1 MSDYNHPAYSDYR
14 ARINKVFDYIEAR
27 FDQSFSLEELA
38 DVASF
43 SKFHFS
49 RIFQS
54 MTGENLFEFILR
66 VRLERAA
73 SLLVVHPKRPVQAIA
88 TECGFSDL
96 SIFSR
101 NFRQAFGNPP
111 SVYRRLK
118 NSNTSQLLRN
128 EQQASLAGSMYFCFE
143 SKTLKW
149 RTPMKFNK
157 SVEVKSLPEMTVAY
171 VRHIGPYAGNAQLF
185 GNLFGRLS
193 AWAGPRGLLGKPD
206 ARFLIIYHD
215 DPNVT
220 EPEKLRTSVC
230 VTVPADTKTDGEVG
244 KLKLEEGLYGIGRF
258 ELSSADFG
266 EAWDWLYGSWL
277 PASGYEPDD
286 RPCFEMYVGEPK
298 NGIFTV
304 DICVPLKS
312 TR

>member
-1 MSDYNHPAYSDYR
+1 MKEFNNPENIDYR

-54 MTGENLFEFILR
+54 MTGENLFEFIMR

-73 SLLVVHPKRPVQAIA
+73 SLLTIHPKRPVQAIA

-101 NFRQAFGNPP
+101 NFKQSFGNPP

-118 NSNTSQLLRN
+118 NSNTSQTLRN
-128 EQQASLAGSMYFCFE
+128 EQQAGLAASMYFCFE
-143 SKTLKW
+143 TNTLKW

-193 AWAGPRGLLGKPD
+193 AWAGPCGLLGKPD
-206 ARFLIIYHD
+206 SHFLIIYHD

-220 EPEKLRTSVC
+220 EAEKLRTSVC
-230 VTVPADTKTDGEVG
+230 MTVPADTKTEGEIG
-244 KLKLEEGLYGIGRF
+244 KLTLDAGLYGIGRF

-312 TR
+312 R